1 MDCLSPK
8 NPISKIYFIRK
19 TTPTRHAGSYAVMH
33 TAFPPAMVFHFLSPG
48 VGRNMQ
54 DRLAG
59 CLIPYSTLSRC
70 NIPRTP
76 LRLPCSP
83 AEVSLS
89 SGFSGQPATA
99 APCRGCRSY
108 FSFSCY
114 GSLFNLHQ
122 SPATHLSA
130 GKYFPAKLSL
140 HHLHKCPGY
149 FVPLHTDILFR
160 QIKTAKTFIVKV
172 HSLPRGIY
180 LHSIILSFIL

>member
-1 MDCLSPK
+1 MD
-8 NPISKIYFIRK
+8 
-19 TTPTRHAGSYAVMH
+19 
-33 TAFPPAMVFHFLSPG
+33 FHFLSPG

-76 LRLPCSP
+76 LRLPCFP

-89 SGFSGQPATA
+89 SGFSRQPATA

-122 SPATHLSA
+122 SPATYLSA
-130 GKYFPAKLSL
+130 GKYFSAKLSP
-140 HHLHKCPGY
+140 HHLYRCSGY
-149 FVPLHTDILFR
+149 FVSLHIDIYFPAD
-160 QIKTAKTFIVKV
+160 IKNYWNIPCQGSICAY
-172 HSLPRGIY
+172 SIY
-180 LHSIILSFIL
+180 LHSNFPACSHRPA